1 MEMERTG
8 GIPRIVICLCQFEGM
23 LYRVPRI
30 TYLFNLPMTSAA
42 PQWLRQTYFDNLV
55 APPQIPIR
63 PFAYF
68 WHLPTFYK
76 SVEKLKMS
84 QCRATLCD
92 LSIRCAIRD
101 DRSKS
106 SKCHNAVKM
115 CNFVESGI

>member
-1 MEMERTG
+1 MKAGMEMERTG

-30 TYLFNLPMTSAA
+30 TYLFTLPMTSAA

-55 APPQIPIR
+55 ARPQSALMHIFGICPL
-63 PFAYF
+63 F
-68 WHLPTFYK
+68 TN
-76 SVEKLKMS
+76 
-84 QCRATLCD
+84 
-92 LSIRCAIRD
+92 
-101 DRSKS
+101 RSKS